1 MLFIVQFYFF
11 HTNGVPTRM
20 PFSEELL
27 STVKQSDL
35 RDMCRFQVS
44 AAEEDLFSNRWCE
57 IGDKKASP
65 SFLLIGDSHAL
76 AALGTLDNAGVET
89 GKSGLFLFR
98 SVCPS
103 LINVYTS
110 RGADSGK
117 KCKKMNDEA
126 YLIIKKNIID
136 TVFLVSLWTY
146 YV

>member
-1 MLFIVQFYFF
+1 VLIYFIIEKPARNRTLVNQRVFFSSINVCLLMLFIVQFYFF

-65 SFLLIGDSHAL
+65 
-76 AALGTLDNAGVET
+76 
-89 GKSGLFLFR
+89 
-98 SVCPS
+98 
-103 LINVYTS
+103 
-110 RGADSGK
+110 
-117 KCKKMNDEA
+117 
-126 YLIIKKNIID
+126 
-136 TVFLVSLWTY
+136 VFY
-146 YV
+146 